1 VHTKC
6 YKGLLIKKVFGKDM
20 NYAVLKSGGKQYR
33 VSAGDVILVEK
44 IIGDSGSK
52 VTFNDI
58 IMMGEGS
65 KIHMEKNELKAA
77 SVTGEV
83 IEQTRGPKLLVFKKK
98 RRHNYRRKKGHKQD
112 LTAVKIQSIDL
123 KKTTVKTV
131 PKETAKKPT
140 ETKTTKKADV
150 VKKSATKKVNTKKT
164 TTTKKAA
171 PKKAAKK
178 E

>member
-1 VHTKC
+1 
-6 YKGLLIKKVFGKDM
+6 M
-20 NYAVLKSGGKQYR
+20 NYAVLKSGGKQYK

-52 VTFNDI
+52 ITFDNI
-58 IMMGEGS
+58 IMMGEGA
-65 KIHMEKNELKAA
+65 KIHVEESELKTA
-77 SVTGEV
+77 SVTGKV

-112 LTAVKIQSIDL
+112 LTAIRIESIDL
-123 KKTTVKTV
+123 KKIENKTSSKDKTKKPAEVKTAKKTEAV
-131 PKETAKKPT
+131 KKTATKKTNVAKKPT
-140 ETKTTKKADV
+140 A
-150 VKKSATKKVNTKKT
+150 
-164 TTTKKAA
+164 KKAA

>member
-1 VHTKC
+1 
-6 YKGLLIKKVFGKDM
+6 M
-20 NYAVLKSGGKQYR
+20 NYAVLKSGGKQYK

-52 VTFNDI
+52 VKFEDI
-58 IMMGEGS
+58 IMMGEGA
-65 KIHMEKNELKAA
+65 KIHVEENELKTA
-77 SVTGEV
+77 SVTGKV

-112 LTAVKIQSIDL
+112 LTAVRIESIDL
-123 KKTTVKTV
+123 KKTAAKTSSKVEAKKPVEAKIDKKTEAVKKTAT
-131 PKETAKKPT
+131 KKTEAAKKTTAKK
-140 ETKTTKKADV
+140 V
-150 VKKSATKKVNTKKT
+150 
-164 TTTKKAA
+164 A

>member
-1 VHTKC
+1 
-6 YKGLLIKKVFGKDM
+6 M
-20 NYAVLKSGGKQYR
+20 NYAVLKSGGKQYK
-33 VSAGDVILVEK
+33 VSAGDVILIEK

-52 VTFNDI
+52 VTFDNI

-65 KIHMEKNELKAA
+65 KIHIEENELKAA

-112 LTAVKIQSIDL
+112 LTAVKIKSIDL
-123 KKTTVKTV
+123 KKTAAKTV
-131 PKETAKKPT
+131 SKDTAKKPAIV
-140 ETKTTKKADV
+140 KTAKKATIVKKTATKKAD
-150 VKKSATKKVNTKKT
+150 TKKKT
-164 TTTKKAA
+164 A

>member
-1 VHTKC
+1 
-6 YKGLLIKKVFGKDM
+6 M
-20 NYAVLKSGGKQYR
+20 NYAVLKSGGKQYK

-52 VTFNDI
+52 VTFEDI
-58 IMMGEGS
+58 IMMGEGA
-65 KIHMEKNELKAA
+65 KIHVEESELKTA
-77 SVTGEV
+77 SVTGKV

-112 LTAVKIQSIDL
+112 LTAVRIESIDL
-123 KKTTVKTV
+123 KKTAAKTSSKVEAKKPAEPKIEKKTEAVKKTAT
-131 PKETAKKPT
+131 KKTEAAKKTTAKK
-140 ETKTTKKADV
+140 V
-150 VKKSATKKVNTKKT
+150 
-164 TTTKKAA
+164 A

>member
-1 VHTKC
+1 
-6 YKGLLIKKVFGKDM
+6 M

-52 VTFNDI
+52 VTFEDI

-131 PKETAKKPT
+131 
-140 ETKTTKKADV
+140 TKDCLLYTSPSPRD
-150 VKKSATKKVNTKKT
+150 
-164 TTTKKAA
+164 
-171 PKKAAKK
+171 
-178 E
+178 

>member
-1 VHTKC
+1 
-6 YKGLLIKKVFGKDM
+6 M

-52 VTFNDI
+52 VTFEDI

-123 KKTTVKTV
+123 KKTTVKNV
-131 PKETAKKPT
+131 PKDAAKKPT

-150 VKKSATKKVNTKKT
+150 VKKPTTKKVNTKKT